1 MLSTGKD
8 YQMQALASNKAQVI
22 NFALALLVV
31 NLSPAAAA
39 QDLAAALQQMANE
52 CRAVRSECYSAC
64 VKPARNLARGR
75 EASDADIEAC
85 RNAHAELG
93 PKAPPEPTWIPEY
106 AQMPDVV
113 GVFRGALV
121 AAQGRNDWKRYC
133 QSSAIVGEASASGQ
147 WNIPKGATVRVSGI
161 RYVTNPV
168 RSLDKRKTACLAD
181 SVELLSGP

>member
-1 MLSTGKD
+1 MH
-8 YQMQALASNKAQVI
+8 ALASNKAELLT
-22 NFALALLVV
+22 FALALLVT

-39 QDLAAALQQMANE
+39 QDLATELQQMANE
-52 CRAVRSECYSAC
+52 CRAARSECYSAC

-93 PKAPPEPTWIPEY
+93 PQAPPKPAWTPEY

-121 AAQGRNDWKRYC
+121 AAQGRNDWKRHC
-133 QSSAIVGEASASGQ
+133 RSSATIGDASASGQ
-147 WNIPKGATVRVSGI
+147 LNIPKGAMVRVSGI

-181 SVELLSGP
+181 SVEMLPSP